1 MMNKSGKSSHSC
13 LGPVL
18 NGKAFSLSPAEY
30 DVAFLY
36 MSFIMFQK
44 FPFLLVCLSSAFVIK
59 EGWILSNAFPAPI
72 AN

>member
-13 LGPVL
+13 LVP
-18 NGKAFSLSPAEY
+18 GKAFSLSPAEY